1 MTRTGPVFRDM
12 TPGERDRLVLEII
25 KTRQPLSL
33 KGISIEMQYPPREVE
48 PDERSIDGSL
58 QRLRR
63 AGFVRV
69 YPKRGLWSV
78 KPTCDDCG
86 RQP

>member
-1 MTRTGPVFRDM
+1 MRTGPVFKEM
-12 TPGERDRLVLEII
+12 TPGERDKLVLEII
-25 KTRQPLSL
+25 RSQP
-33 KGISIEMQYPPREVE
+33 GITMRSIGIEMQYPPREIE

-63 AGFVRV
+63 AGKIRV

-78 KPTCDDCG
+78 VP
-86 RQP
+86 